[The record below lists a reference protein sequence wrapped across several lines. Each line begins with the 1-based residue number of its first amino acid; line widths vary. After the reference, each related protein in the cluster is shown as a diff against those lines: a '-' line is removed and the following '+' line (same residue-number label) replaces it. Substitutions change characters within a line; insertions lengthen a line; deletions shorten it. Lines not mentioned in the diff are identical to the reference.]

1 MNLHT
6 NFGVDDLGPYQVYS
20 RREIIALLRNVG
32 ESNQLVRMIINDG
45 TEAVVTSVL
54 EVDEANGLVIVDVAP
69 SPLQNQR
76 ILQSD
81 NISFETMLEHIRILF
96 FATRIESCSYEGLP
110 AFQFTIPASMVRLQR
125 REFYRVLTP
134 VTNPV
139 RCTITIPHEV
149 EEAST
154 TIVVALQNVSGGG
167 IAILDEKKLL
177 DPTIGRIYKDCRL
190 DLPGGSLV
198 VTTLQIRNSQEITLP
213 NGKAIRRLGC
223 LFVDMPKSMMGA
235 VQRYITK
242 LEREQNAKS
251 TGFN

>member
-1 MNLHT
+1 MTLHT
-6 NFGVDDLGPYQVYS
+6 NTGIDDLGPYQIYS
-20 RREIIALLRNVG
+20 RREIIALLRNIS
-32 ESNQLVRMIINDG
+32 ESKQLVRMVINDG

-54 EVDEANGLVIVDVAP
+54 AIDESDNTVIIDVAP
-69 SPLQNQR
+69 SQVQNQR
-76 ILQSD
+76 IMESD
-81 NISFETMLEHIRILF
+81 NVSFETMLEHIRILF
-96 FATRIESCSYEGLP
+96 FATHIDACTYEDLP
-110 AFQFTIPASMVRLQR
+110 AFQFEIPASMVRLQR

-139 RCTITIPHEV
+139 RCTISIPHEV

-154 TIVVALQNVSGGG
+154 TVVVALQNVSGGG
-167 IAILDEKKLL
+167 VAILDEKKLL
-177 DPTIGRIYKDCRL
+177 DPTIGRIYKDCRI

-213 NGKAIRRLGC
+213 NGKNIRRLGC